1 MPKAIS
7 AVWSLF
13 VHEKTRDVRHLQPS
27 SSTEL
32 LDALKPSNSTDFP
45 VLDGKFVFRQK
56 THESAEG
63 RAPYLEL
70 ARLIFCINWRKNRT
84 GISSLT
90 KISLK
95 IILDAKIKSASGD
108 VNTIY
113 RPITL
118 KLTLVD
124 GILSNVITSAISFPS
139 LNMNWAVPFSFLQQ
153 FFAVVVT
160 LSSLLF
166 NILWERT

>member
-32 LDALKPSNSTDFP
+32 LDALQPSNSTDFP
-45 VLDGKFVFRQK
+45 VLDGKFVFRRK

-70 ARLIFCINWRKNRT
+70 ARLIFCIN
-84 GISSLT
+84 
-90 KISLK
+90 
-95 IILDAKIKSASGD
+95 
-108 VNTIY
+108 
-113 RPITL
+113 
-118 KLTLVD
+118 
-124 GILSNVITSAISFPS
+124 
-139 LNMNWAVPFSFLQQ
+139 
-153 FFAVVVT
+153 
-160 LSSLLF
+160 
-166 NILWERT
+166 